1 MENTMDDFTKLLN
14 DWKELN
20 TQIHKFTID
29 ELRSLLNYEISTRR
43 RASFIERIHQ
53 RYSKMVTASERA
65 HILKGH
71 LL

>member
-1 MENTMDDFTKLLN
+1 MDDYTKLLN

-29 ELRSLLNYEISTRR
+29 ELRALINYEISTKA
-43 RASFIERIHQ
+43 RASFLERIHQ
-53 RYSKMVTASERA
+53 RYSKLVTASERA
-65 HILKGH
+65 HILKGG